1 MPSLLILLTTLVFA
15 AAQDVQIQPV
25 SYEQGGIQFEGRLV
39 LPKNA
44 KHLLPAIALMP
55 DWMGMTSQ
63 ADAYALRVAKWGYA
77 VFIVDLYGKGA
88 QPKSAK
94 EAGKLAGDLKEDV
107 LLLRQRA
114 IAALAALNRQKGV
127 DTSREASMGFCF
139 GGLAALEL
147 ARSGAWLKGTVS
159 IHGNLVTPF
168 PRDAK
173 NIHGKVLVLQGA
185 EDPYATQAEALNFMD
200 EARVAEIDWQVM
212 FYGGAVHAFTN
223 PLAGT
228 DPKQGVAYD
237 EKADR
242 RAFALMKDFFAET
255 L

>member
-147 ARSGAWLKGTVS
+147 ARSGAWLKGR
-159 IHGNLVTPF
+159 L
-168 PRDAK
+168 
-173 NIHGKVLVLQGA
+173 L
-185 EDPYATQAEALNFMD
+185 
-200 EARVAEIDWQVM
+200 
-212 FYGGAVHAFTN
+212 
-223 PLAGT
+223 
-228 DPKQGVAYD
+228 
-237 EKADR
+237 
-242 RAFALMKDFFAET
+242 
-255 L
+255 